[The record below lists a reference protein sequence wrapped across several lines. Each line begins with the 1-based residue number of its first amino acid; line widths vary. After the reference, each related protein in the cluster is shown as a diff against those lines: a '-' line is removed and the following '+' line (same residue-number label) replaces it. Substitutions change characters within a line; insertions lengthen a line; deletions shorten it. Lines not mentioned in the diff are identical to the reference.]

1 MFDFKGRTLV
11 LTGATGGIGFE
22 TAKLFHQ
29 LGANLVLADI
39 NAEGLKEKKTKLD
52 DGSGAIEIC
61 AIDVSKDEDNKKL
74 VAQAVKAF
82 GSIDFLVPC
91 AGIYPANPIKEMT
104 TEQWRKV
111 MNINLDGVFYLIKQ
125 AIPYLNENSSIVTLS
140 SVAAFRGAQ
149 YNAHYAATKGAI
161 VSLTR
166 SLAKELGPK
175 TRVNA
180 LAPGIIETPMTAD
193 LLKTRYD
200 ESVSL
205 SPLKRLGQP
214 SEMATVIA
222 FLCSNGASFIT
233 GEVVHANGGI
243 YMA

>member
-22 TAKLFHQ
+22 TAKLFHK

-39 NAEGLKEKKTKLD
+39 DIDNLKDKKSKLD
-52 DGSGAIEIC
+52 DGSAGVEIC
-61 AIDVSKDEDNKKL
+61 AIDVSKNEENKKL
-74 VAQAVKAF
+74 VSHAVAAF

-104 TEQWRKV
+104 VEQWHKV
-111 MNINLDGVFYLIKQ
+111 IDVNLNGVFYLIKQ
-125 AIPYLNENSSIVTLS
+125 AIDHLNEHSSIVTLS

-180 LAPGIIETPMTAD
+180 LAPGIIETLMTKD

-200 ESVSL
+200 ESVAL

-222 FLCSNGASFIT
+222 FLCSSGASFIT
-233 GEVVHANGGI
+233 GEIIQANGGI
-243 YMA
+243 YMS